1 VTGRSVI
8 GAAGLTLTEM
18 VMVVAIFS
26 LLSALVFGTFRFQTQ
41 FHRRQSALAFAQGD
55 LRVWLSRMT
64 NDIRRTGYDPR
75 ETGDFGITVHQP
87 TEIRFTTDADGD
99 GVVDGDPRENLG
111 YRLQSGVLQL
121 WQGGT
126 SWRPVLPGVTTLT
139 FTYRDAKGEPVTNAT
154 RDVREVEIVI
164 TVEAARQG
172 YSGGAPAQVSG
183 SARVEIRNEAI

>member
-1 VTGRSVI
+1 
-8 GAAGLTLTEM
+8 M

-41 FHRRQSALAFAQGD
+41 LYRRESALVYAQGD

-64 NDIRRTGYDPR
+64 NDIRRTGYDPL

-87 TEIRFTTDADGD
+87 TEIRFTTDADAD
-99 GVVDGDPRENLG
+99 GVLDADARENLG

-126 SWRPVLPGVTTLT
+126 SWRPLLSGV
-139 FTYRDAKGEPVTNAT
+139 
-154 RDVREVEIVI
+154 
-164 TVEAARQG
+164 
-172 YSGGAPAQVSG
+172 
-183 SARVEIRNEAI
+183 